1 VGNWESSGI
10 IDLSTIYG
18 AAPGS
23 LFMANVQAHSLT
35 NGNLIGSGYLVEGGQ
50 LLFVQPT
57 IN

>member
-1 VGNWESSGI
+1 
-10 IDLSTIYG
+10 
-18 AAPGS
+18 
-23 LFMANVQAHSLT
+23 MANVQAHSLT